1 MPKSYPQL
9 SSPFTIGKTTI
20 KNRFA
25 VAPMDPGFDVA
36 PDGSFTQMGIDYYVR
51 RAAGGF
57 GLIYTGGMGID
68 TDFEK
73 FAPSVLD
80 NPAAFVRTGQ
90 EINARIAAFGTK
102 MFVQL
107 AFGLG
112 RNAGL
117 SAPSELPIN
126 WDPSRKTRALT
137 AGEIEAKMDSF
148 VEAAKLVQRAGFAG
162 IDVHAIHWGHLLD
175 EFALAIMNQ
184 RTDEYGGS
192 LQNRLRIPRELRR
205 RIAEACG
212 PDFPVTI
219 RLGLRTGIKGLGQA
233 SYSLDE
239 AEEAGRTLAE
249 AVEIAKLLESY
260 GYDGLSVDTGTLDSY
275 YWACPPSY
283 IERGYMVGLAAA
295 LHDAGV
301 AIPVIC
307 GSRMNDVDIAEEA
320 IAAGKIDAIALGR
333 PSIADPDLP
342 RKVVAGMPEAI
353 RPCIGCNQAC
363 IHRYGQIG
371 VVNCAVN
378 PLMGRPESYAPQR
391 ALTPRKVV
399 VVGGGVAGMEVAR
412 TAALR
417 GHDVTLFEKDD
428 VLGGNLRTAGFHSF
442 KREVAELN
450 AWYQR
455 ELVLAG
461 VDVRLGQEATPKE
474 VAELGASA
482 VVVAAGS
489 VPVMPRSIPGID
501 GPRAM
506 SCNEA
511 LTKAGHVKVGRCVVV
526 VGGGLVGCEMA
537 LDYCRDGREVTIVEA
552 LPNILSAGPSVPSM
566 NASYL
571 RDGFAH
577 HGATIL
583 TSTRLAAITDE
594 GALVEDVATGEKRTL
609 LADTVVLALGFRPA
623 ASHAGDFAAPGV
635 DVYEIGDGRQ
645 VGNIMTAIWEAY
657 EVARQL

>member
-1 MPKSYPQL
+1 MPKSYPHL
-9 SSPFTIGKTTI
+9 SSPFTIGTTTI

-25 VAPMDPGFDVA
+25 VAPMDPGFDIA
-36 PDGSFTQMGIDYYVR
+36 PDGSFTQMGIDYFVR
-51 RAAGGF
+51 RAQGGF

-68 TDFEK
+68 TDFEE

-80 NPAAFVRTGQ
+80 NPAAFVRTVQ
-90 EINARIAAFGTK
+90 EINSRIAAYGTK

-112 RNAGL
+112 RNTGL
-117 SAPSELPIN
+117 SAPSELAIM

-137 AGEIEAKMDSF
+137 AEDIEAKMSNF
-148 VEAAKLVQRAGFAG
+148 VEAAKLVQQAGFAG

-175 EFALAIMNQ
+175 EFALSKMNQ

-192 LQNRLRIPRELRR
+192 LENHLRIPWELRR

-219 RLGLRTGIKGLGQA
+219 RLGLRTGIKALGQA

-249 AVEIAKLLESY
+249 AVQIAKLLESY

-283 IERGYMVGLAAA
+283 IERGYMVELAAA
-295 LHDAGV
+295 VHEAGV
-301 AIPVIC
+301 RIPVIC
-307 GSRMNDVDIAEEA
+307 GSRMNDVDIAQKA
-320 IAAGKIDAIALGR
+320 IADGKIDAIALGR

-342 RKVVAGMPEAI
+342 RKVCMGLPEAV

-371 VVNCAVN
+371 IVNCAVN

-412 TAALR
+412 TAAMR
-417 GHDVTLFEKDD
+417 GHSVTLFEKDAT
-428 VLGGNLRTAGFHSF
+428 LGGNLRTAGFHSF

-455 ELVLAG
+455 ELEQVG
-461 VDVRLGQEATPKE
+461 VDVRLGQEATPRA
-474 VAELGASA
+474 VAELGADF
-482 VVVAAGS
+482 VVLAAGS

-501 GPRAM
+501 HPLAM

-511 LTKAGHVKVGRCVVV
+511 LTEAGHAKVGQRVVV

-552 LPNILSAGPSVPSM
+552 LPSILSAGPSVPSM
-566 NASYL
+566 NANYL
-571 RDGFAH
+571 RDGFAY
-577 HGATIL
+577 HGAKVL
-583 TSTRLAAITDE
+583 TNTRLAAITND
-594 GALVEDVATGEKRTL
+594 GAVVEDAATGQRRTL
-609 LADTVVLALGFRPA
+609 AADTVVLSLGFRPA
-623 ASHAGDFAAPGV
+623 PSRVADYAAPGV
-635 DVYEIGDGRQ
+635 EVFQIGDGRQ

-657 EVARQL
+657 EVARSL